1 MKKVRLIDF
10 HEVSPV
16 RSQTVYHAAGY
27 ALTEESPDTIILV
40 SSNQPYV
47 CIGYHQDLEKEV
59 DLGYCQAHSL
69 PVMRRE
75 VGGGAVYL
83 DDGQMFTQW
92 VFRRGQLPQ
101 ALDERFK
108 LYVQP
113 LVETYRE
120 LGIEAYHR
128 PINDIHV
135 AGKKIGGTGAAQMGQ
150 SEIVVGSLMFDFDKA
165 TMAKVLKV
173 SSEKMRDKI
182 FESLEQYMTTMREQ
196 LGQRPDRQTV
206 KDLYIQKCEEALG
219 VEIYEGE
226 WTEAEEAMAADREE
240 ARLHAAAAEIDDR
253 FLSSE
258 WLYQKGG
265 LRQVGVKIHEDVR
278 VVEAAL
284 KAPGGLIRVTV
295 RLREGHID
303 DLALSGDF
311 TLLPSFAIGSL
322 EQATRGLRA
331 TQEALRAR
339 LGDVYRLLNIQSP
352 GVTPDDFTNV
362 ILNAAG
368 QV

>member
-59 DLGYCQAHSL
+59 DLDYCQAHSL

-101 ALDERFK
+101 SLDERFA

-113 LVETYRE
+113 LVETYRA

-150 SEIVVGSLMFDFDKA
+150 SEVVVGSLMFDFNKA

-196 LGQRPDRQTV
+196 LGQRPDRQKV
-206 KDLYIQKCEEALG
+206 KDLYIQKCEAALG

-226 WTEAEEAMAADREE
+226 WTEAEEAMAA
-240 ARLHAAAAEIDDR
+240 EIDDR

-258 WLYQKGG
+258 WLNQKGG
-265 LRQVGVKIHEDVR
+265 LRQIGVKIHEDVR
-278 VVEAAL
+278 VVEGAL

-311 TLLPSFAIGSL
+311 TLFPSIAIGSL
-322 EQATRGLRA
+322 EQAVRGMRA
-331 TQEALRAR
+331 TKDILHAR
-339 LGDVYRLLNIQSP
+339 LNDVYGLLNIQSP
-352 GVTPDDFTNV
+352 GVTPDDFTDV

-368 QV
+368 QA